1 MIGSVSVLMALL
13 HLVTVP
19 IANAG
24 PAEDEVFASFETYC
38 IAHLNQSEKIPE
50 LLKQD
55 EESQQLIELLLSF
68 ESWERLRE
76 LQGMSK
82 KNAIEVIR
90 FQVKKLLDLE
100 GLNGTV

>member
-1 MIGSVSVLMALL
+1 MSYTNLSKMIGSVSVLMALL

-50 LLKQD
+50 LLKQVG
-55 EESQQLIELLLSF
+55 SVP
-68 ESWERLRE
+68 
-76 LQGMSK
+76 MSEDM
-82 KNAIEVIR
+82 AR
-90 FQVKKLLDLE
+90 GFLDLKKE
-100 GLNGTV
+100 VHGSTKLNLLTSRLY